1 MILQNIFGIIGK
13 KNQMLSKKASKVLS
27 DIPPDSFVKN
37 NAAKTVKEIIKSV
50 LPENTAIQRDLD
62 FGRFE
67 GIYGLIKRA
76 PKIRLFKVID
86 KTKSTKWTTYF
97 SDSVACHY
105 NKDNKLEKFL
115 IYNFKRKDISV
126 FDKSGNII
134 KQYSPEESRALL
146 GYKHDS
152 KDIHKLLRYNKSCKD
167 EENVR
172 KYIDILS
179 GIFNDENKVLKNKQ
193 KIIAYRALD
202 GYSLK
207 QISTMP
213 GNGMIFTDPSFVSV
227 TTKKRSLLQFLNHK
241 NFNHI
246 MKVEIPPNSGI
257 LDMDEIGNIVLMN
270 FPENELLLKNG
281 SNFLIK
287 NKNGH
292 KGMIE
297 AVYLGN

>member
-1 MILQNIFGIIGK
+1 MMLQNIFGIIGK
-13 KNQMLSKKASKVLS
+13 KNVIFSKKATRALTN
-27 DIPPDSFVKN
+27 IPSDSFVKT
-37 NAAKTVKEIIKSV
+37 NATKTVKEIIKSV

-62 FGRFE
+62 LGRFE

-86 KTKSTKWTTYF
+86 KSKSTKWKTYF

-105 NKDNKLEKFL
+105 NKENKLEKFL
-115 IYNFKRKDISV
+115 MYNFNRKDISV

-134 KQYSPEESRALL
+134 KHYSPQESRALL

-152 KDIHKLLRYNKSCKD
+152 KDIHKLLRYSKNCKD
-167 EENVR
+167 EEKVR
-172 KYIDILS
+172 EYIDILS
-179 GIFNDENKVLKNKQ
+179 CIFNDENKVLKNKK

-207 QISTMP
+207 KIMSMP
-213 GNGMIFTDPSFVSV
+213 ENGMIFTDPSFVSV
-227 TTKKRSLLQFLNHK
+227 TTKKRSLLQFLNYK

-246 MKVEIPPNSGI
+246 MKVEIPVNSSI
-257 LDMDEIGNIVLMN
+257 INMDEIGNIVLMN
-270 FPENELLLKNG
+270 FSENELLLKNG